1 MTSAEFAGRIG
12 ARPCGRG
19 WRAPCPSHGSRSA
32 TLSIGNGRDGR
43 VLLRCFAGCESADV
57 VASLG
62 LEMRDLMPPRESASR
77 PATPRRAPS
86 SEDIR
91 FALRAEQRRYREER
105 RIDDGERLIHAD
117 IIAIRRTVAVGLG
130 VSLPPVQRRASD
142 SFAGGRERDPL
153 WPLLLERAWV
163 QAWIITTGSPAL
175 YTVDE
180 YTYLGRAGVAALE
193 VAERRAAGEIRA
205 MTNATASFSRRRAA

>member
-1 MTSAEFAGRIG
+1 
-12 ARPCGRG
+12 
-19 WRAPCPSHGSRSA
+19 
-32 TLSIGNGRDGR
+32 

-142 SFAGGRERDPL
+142 SFAGGHERDPW
-153 WPLLLERAWV
+153 WPVLLEHAWLETWV
-163 QAWIITTGSPAL
+163 ITTGSPAI
-175 YTVDE
+175 YSVDDFAC
-180 YTYLGRAGVAALE
+180 LGRAGVAALE
-193 VAERRAAGEIRA
+193 IAERRAAAEIRA
-205 MTNATASFSRRRAA
+205 IEAASRDATGTRRAA